1 MIGMI
6 LFNVVVWLFLAR
18 MICFV
23 NFDIILM
30 RYSDSYLDYLQ
41 EGEKWSDPNRFTYA
55 DAKVIKKRMG
65 EANWKSVF
73 KIWAWTSSQLA
84 KDKEM
89 FAFGKELWEKDE
101 AKRKKKYQGRE
112 LTFDRRFKEWANKDK
127 NNIRK

>member
-1 MIGMI
+1 MIDMI
-6 LFNVVVWLFLAR
+6 LINVVIWLFIAR
-18 MICFV
+18 LICMACFETNLMI
-23 NFDIILM
+23 
-30 RYSDSYLDYLQ
+30 YSNSYLRHLQ
-41 EGEKWSDPNRFTYA
+41 KGESYSDPNRFTYE
-55 DAKVIKKRMG
+55 DGKVIKKRMG